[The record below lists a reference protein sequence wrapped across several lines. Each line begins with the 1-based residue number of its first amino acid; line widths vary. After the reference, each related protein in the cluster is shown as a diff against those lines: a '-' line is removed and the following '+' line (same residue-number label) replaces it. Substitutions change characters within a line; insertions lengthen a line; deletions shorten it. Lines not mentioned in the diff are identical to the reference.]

1 MIARYKN
8 GLPPQPACALQAP
21 PRVSDSRL
29 SVFVRCRPLLPEDA
43 KAGGFDVITTEGAEE
58 GAGLVLHEPK
68 TLVDM
73 SKAMDNHH
81 YKFDATFG
89 PASTNAQAPYPLTR
103 TRTPSPNPNPNPNP
117 TPSS

>member
-58 GAGLVLHEPK
+58 GVGLAL
-68 TLVDM
+68 
-73 SKAMDNHH
+73 
-81 YKFDATFG
+81 
-89 PASTNAQAPYPLTR
+89 TNPTR
-103 TRTPSPNPNPNPNP
+103 TLNPSP
-117 TPSS
+117 